1 MTEENDLKNIRSEF
15 FNNAELH
22 FTVFDKNLN
31 IIDVNDSLLK
41 HYHLNYNEI
50 VGKNI
55 LEIGPDVKEKGLY
68 DKYLEVI
75 RTGNSIVIEDS
86 LSHPK
91 YGNQH
96 NRLKVFKVGDGIGV
110 AASNITELKDTISAL
125 ELFSY
130 KVAHDVN
137 SPIASILGITNL
149 ALNEPNDT
157 DELKMYFELV
167 QENIKQLMDTL
178 NQVNKTLRIQK
189 GNTHLELINFEQIIL
204 EVKKSLA
211 YIPGYNTVRFEVNI
225 EIIPDFYFDKL
236 IIISLFQNIIDNAIK
251 YKKKTQND
259 SHIKINVLKGENN
272 VTIITVT
279 DNGIGII
286 ADLQKNI
293 FKLFYRATNQASGNG
308 IGLYTLRYG
317 IEKLGGHIKFESEEN
332 IGTTFTIYLPNKI
345 NEIATTSNNK

>member
-1 MTEENDLKNIRSEF
+1 MTVENNLKNIHSEF
-15 FNNAELH
+15 FNNADLH
-22 FTVFDKNLN
+22 FTVFDKDLN

-41 HYHLNYNEI
+41 YYHLDYNEI
-50 VGKNI
+50 IGKNI
-55 LEIGPDVKEKGLY
+55 LEVGLDVKEKGLY
-68 DKYLEVI
+68 DRFLEVI
-75 RTGNSIVIEDS
+75 RTGNSIIIEDS

-110 AASNITELKDTISAL
+110 TASNITELKDTISAL

-137 SPIASILGITNL
+137 SPIKSILGITNL

-157 DELKMYFELV
+157 NELKMYFELV
-167 QENIKQLMDTL
+167 QESIKQLMDTL

-189 GNTHLELINFEQIIL
+189 ANTYSELINFKQIIFD
-204 EVKKSLA
+204 VKKSLA
-211 YIPGYNTVRFEVNI
+211 YLPGYRTIRFEENI

-236 IIISLFQNIIDNAIK
+236 IINSLFQNLIDNAIK
-251 YKKKTQND
+251 YQKESQND
-259 SHIKINVLKGENN
+259 PHIKINVSIVEDNFTKI
-272 VTIITVT
+272 TIT

-308 IGLYTLRYG
+308 IGLYTLRYA
-317 IEKLGGHIKFESEEN
+317 IEKVGGHIKFESIEN

-345 NEIATTSNNK
+345 NERTSTAN

>member
-1 MTEENDLKNIRSEF
+1 MAEENEIKNIRSEF

-22 FTVFDKNLN
+22 FIVFDKNLN
-31 IIDVNDSLLK
+31 IIDINDSLLK
-41 HYHLNYNEI
+41 YYHLDYNTI
-50 VGKNI
+50 IGKNI

-75 RTGNSIVIEDS
+75 RTGNPIVIEDS

-110 AASNITELKDTISAL
+110 TASNITELKDTISAL

-130 KVAHDVN
+130 KVTHDVN
-137 SPIASILGITNL
+137 SPIASILGITDL

-167 QENIKQLMDTL
+167 QESVKQLMNTL
-178 NQVNKTLRIQK
+178 DQINKTLRIQK
-189 GNTHLELINFEQIIL
+189 GNTCMELINFEQIIL
-204 EVKKSLA
+204 DVKKSLM
-211 YIPGYNTVRFEVNI
+211 YMPSYNMVRFEENI
-225 EIIPDFYFDKL
+225 EQIADFYFDKL
-236 IIISLFQNIIDNAIK
+236 IIISLFQNLIDNAIK
-251 YKKKTQND
+251 YRNETRND
-259 SHIKINVLKGENN
+259 SYIKINVSREDNN
-272 VTIITVT
+272 NTIITVK

-286 ADLQKNI
+286 ADLQRNI
-293 FKLFYRATNQASGNG
+293 FKLSYRATNQSSGNG

-332 IGTTFTIYLPNKI
+332 IGTTFTIYLPNK
-345 NEIATTSNNK
+345 K

>member
-1 MTEENDLKNIRSEF
+1 MAKENEIKNIRSEF

-31 IIDVNDSLLK
+31 IIDINDSLLK
-41 HYHLNYNEI
+41 YYHLDYNTI
-50 VGKNI
+50 IGKNI

-75 RTGNSIVIEDS
+75 RTGNPIVIEDS

-110 AASNITELKDTISAL
+110 TASNITELKDTISAL

-130 KVAHDVN
+130 KVTHDVN
-137 SPIASILGITNL
+137 SPIASILGITDL

-167 QENIKQLMDTL
+167 QESVKQLMNTL
-178 NQVNKTLRIQK
+178 DQINKTLRIQK
-189 GNTHLELINFEQIIL
+189 GNTCMELINFEQIIL
-204 EVKKSLA
+204 DVKKSLM
-211 YIPGYNTVRFEVNI
+211 YMPSYNMVRFEENI
-225 EIIPDFYFDKL
+225 EQIADFYFDKL
-236 IIISLFQNIIDNAIK
+236 IIISLFQNLIDNAIK
-251 YKKKTQND
+251 YRNETRND
-259 SHIKINVLKGENN
+259 SYIKINVSREDNN
-272 VTIITVT
+272 NTIITVK

-286 ADLQKNI
+286 ADLQRNI
-293 FKLFYRATNQASGNG
+293 FKLSYRATNQSSGNG
-308 IGLYTLRYG
+308 IGLYTLRYS

-332 IGTTFTIYLPNKI
+332 IGTTFTIYLPNK
-345 NEIATTSNNK
+345 K

>member
-1 MTEENDLKNIRSEF
+1 MAEENEIKNIRSEF

-22 FTVFDKNLN
+22 FIVFDKNLN
-31 IIDVNDSLLK
+31 IIDINDSLLK
-41 HYHLNYNEI
+41 YYHLDYNTI
-50 VGKNI
+50 IGKNI

-75 RTGNSIVIEDS
+75 RTGNPIVIEDS

-96 NRLKVFKVGDGIGV
+96 NRLRAFKVGDGIGV
-110 AASNITELKDTISAL
+110 TASNITELKDTISAL

-130 KVAHDVN
+130 KVTHDVN
-137 SPIASILGITNL
+137 SPIASILGITDL

-167 QENIKQLMDTL
+167 QESVKQLMNTL
-178 NQVNKTLRIQK
+178 DQINKTLRIQK
-189 GNTHLELINFEQIIL
+189 GNTCMELINFEQIIL
-204 EVKKSLA
+204 DVKKSLM
-211 YIPGYNTVRFEVNI
+211 YMPSYNMVRFEENI
-225 EIIPDFYFDKL
+225 ELIADFYFDKL
-236 IIISLFQNIIDNAIK
+236 IIISLFQNLIDNAIK
-251 YKKKTQND
+251 YRNETRND
-259 SHIKINVLKGENN
+259 SYIKINVSREDNN
-272 VTIITVT
+272 NAVITVK

-286 ADLQKNI
+286 ADLQRNI
-293 FKLFYRATNQASGNG
+293 FKLSYRATNQSSGNG

-332 IGTTFTIYLPNKI
+332 IGTTFTIYLPNK
-345 NEIATTSNNK
+345 K